1 MTSYSFR
8 NINEID
14 DESKGDIRLIN
25 KNEATYI
32 EPACKKI
39 DSKTL
44 GKDFIRLLV
53 IKMLMEL

>member
-14 DESKGDIRLIN
+14 EESKGDIRLII

-32 EPACKKI
+32 EPACKKF

-53 IKMLMEL
+53 INMLMEL